1 MNAISRTEDYIE
13 LSAMTVPEFMRS
25 GQSPDGAIRPLYG
38 PDGLPND
45 VGGDYDWIGVALS
58 NAEAVGTKIVR
69 RKGLCL
75 GVAMWDGKNY
85 DYDVSSMLAE
95 ALNRLTIL
103 GGVDVQVGCGRRI
116 LSIRIRP
123 ADGKPAKRFR
133 AFDGGRWPLSHF
145 DAHLVLRDRDIRDLD
160 REEMIGFLQT
170 FAMSAVKSI
179 NDTVRSRRGK
189 A

>member
-1 MNAISRTEDYIE
+1 MNAISRTEDDIQ

-38 PDGLPND
+38 EDGLPKD

-69 RKGLCL
+69 RKGCCL
-75 GVAMWDGKNY
+75 GIAMWDGKNY
-85 DYDVSSMLAE
+85 DYDVSEMLND

-116 LSIRIRP
+116 LSIRVRP

-133 AFDGGRWPLSHF
+133 EFDGGRWPLSHF
-145 DAHLVLRDRDIRDLD
+145 DAHLVLRERDNRDLT
-160 REEMIGFLQT
+160 REEMTAFLRT
-170 FAMSAVKSI
+170 FAMAAVKSI
-179 NDTVRSRRGK
+179 NDSVRAERRD